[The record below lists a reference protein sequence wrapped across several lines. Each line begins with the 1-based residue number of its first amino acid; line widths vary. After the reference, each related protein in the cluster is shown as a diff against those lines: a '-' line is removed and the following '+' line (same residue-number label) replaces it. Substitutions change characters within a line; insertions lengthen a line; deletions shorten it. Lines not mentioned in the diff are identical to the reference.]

1 MSVCDSRRRSSNA
14 ATNFSNSSSVS
25 DPISLHGSRCSASS
39 VTPPLTSHERACPL
53 NFFIDSS
60 AGVPAGRKQL
70 SYRLL
75 HPVHLLNLIPKACC
89 NRIPLQFSICSQQPI
104 LNLERLATHIKR
116 AHLLVMR
123 QF

>member
-1 MSVCDSRRRSSNA
+1 MMSVRNSRTSSSSA

-25 DPISLHGSRCSASS
+25 DPLSLHGSRCSASS

-75 HPVHLLNLIPKACC
+75 HPVHLLNLTPKACGNC
-89 NRIPLQFSICSQQPI
+89 FPLQFPIRGQQPI
-104 LNLERLATHIKR
+104 LN
-116 AHLLVMR
+116 
-123 QF
+123 